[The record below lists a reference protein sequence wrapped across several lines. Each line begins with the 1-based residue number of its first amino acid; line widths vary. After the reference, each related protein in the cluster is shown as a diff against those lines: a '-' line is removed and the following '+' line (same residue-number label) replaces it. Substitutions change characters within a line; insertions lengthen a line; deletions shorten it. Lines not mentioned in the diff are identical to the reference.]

1 MTVFALTVERPAGPV
16 MIVVDAAGS
25 IRYRGTKEKVAAVKT
40 ILRGSTATMH
50 NLDDSKNT
58 TPLRLVRKLSFHGA
72 LQQALTKSHGKTH
85 GVKKMGRKRWCVTA
99 IINILL
105 TAEI

>member
-58 TPLRLVRKLSFHGA
+58 SPLRLVRKLFAAFGSGSYTV
-72 LQQALTKSHGKTH
+72 LKGQA
-85 GVKKMGRKRWCVTA
+85 R
-99 IINILL
+99 L
-105 TAEI
+105 TAELKREKKQISSGKLI